1 MPIIIYYYYLCL
13 ANEYLSTVVPKQDIA
28 VMCKNNKKI
37 RFRNCYMLNKIIII
51 TQVTL

>member
-1 MPIIIYYYYLCL
+1 MPMIIYYYLCV

-37 RFRNCYMLNKIIII
+37 CFRNCDLLNRIILI